1 MWEFEGGSTPSLP
14 PGFLDTGKSVSF
26 QEIDFGVKGC
36 IARLKWLKI
45 GLSMHNSLETR
56 LLDALSTHHV
66 AVHWLASSTPM
77 QACTSSMGRFYYW
90 YWHLQ

>member
-1 MWEFEGGSTPSLP
+1 MGVRRGQHRLAASRFFGHREVN
-14 PGFLDTGKSVSF
+14 VSF

-36 IARLKWLKI
+36 IARLKWFKI
-45 GLSMHNSLETR
+45 GLSTHNSLETR
-56 LLDALSTHHV
+56 LLDALNTHHV

-77 QACTSSMGRFYYW
+77 QACTSLMGRFYYW